1 MATSSPALLDP
12 ARSTPDVAEQRARTR
27 AIVSPRSGERGLD
40 IGCGFGLLACELARD
55 VGPTGR
61 VMGVDA
67 VPDMIAACEERARHD
82 AVSGR
87 TEFRQAAAEA
97 LPFGPREATLAAD
110 LYRVVR
116 RARQRE
122 FDLGVA
128 ACALAGGAALWT
140 LNAQDFRDIPGLDLF
155 EA

>member
-1 MATSSPALLDP
+1 MGAAPVEPTAAVIHLDTSVLVDALTGPRRSAPALRRVLDG
-12 ARSTPDVAEQRARTR
+12 
-27 AIVSPRSGERGLD
+27 GERIAMASLVLYEWLRGPRRE
-40 IGCGFGLLACELARD
+40 AELAHQEALL
-55 VGPTGR
+55 P
-61 VMGVDA
+61 
-67 VPDMIAACEERARHD
+67 
-82 AVSGR
+82 
-87 TEFRQAAAEA
+87 AAEA

-116 RARQRE
+116 RARPGE

-140 LNAQDFRDIPGLDLF
+140 LNAHDFRDIPGLDLF

>member
-1 MATSSPALLDP
+1 MGAAPVEPTAAVIHLDTSVLVDALTGPRRSAPALRRVLD
-12 ARSTPDVAEQRARTR
+12 Q
-27 AIVSPRSGERGLD
+27 GERIAMTSLVLNEWLRGPRREAELTHQEA
-40 IGCGFGLLACELARD
+40 LL
-55 VGPTGR
+55 P
-61 VMGVDA
+61 
-67 VPDMIAACEERARHD
+67 
-82 AVSGR
+82 
-87 TEFRQAAAEA
+87 AAEA

-110 LYRVVR
+110 LYRVVQ

-140 LNAQDFRDIPGLDLF
+140 LNAEDFRDIPGLDLF